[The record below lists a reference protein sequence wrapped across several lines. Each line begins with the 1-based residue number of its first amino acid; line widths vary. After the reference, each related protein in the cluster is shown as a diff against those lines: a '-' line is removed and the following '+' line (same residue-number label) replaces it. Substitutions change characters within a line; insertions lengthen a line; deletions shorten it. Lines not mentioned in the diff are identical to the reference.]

1 MSDEKRKYRI
11 PFSVA
16 RCFDCGS
23 PYNIEKGGALAE
35 LVGFYLDLKAQI
47 SLCCRIFEIR
57 HFYLNQD
64 VEWQD
69 KCRLL
74 TVPHVFYKHIK
85 ICGLGSDML
94 KATQNIGWK
103 YACDMLILCA
113 KVIFQGLCKKIFIV
127 FIVFWKLRNSYFQG
141 PPFSGC
147 FRKQLHLFFYKQSKI

>member
-16 RCFDCGS
+16 RCFDCDS
-23 PYNIEKGGALAE
+23 TYNIEKRGALAE

-74 TVPHVFYKHIK
+74 TVPHVFYTHIK

-94 KATQNIGWK
+94 KATQNIG
-103 YACDMLILCA
+103 
-113 KVIFQGLCKKIFIV
+113 
-127 FIVFWKLRNSYFQG
+127 
-141 PPFSGC
+141 
-147 FRKQLHLFFYKQSKI
+147 